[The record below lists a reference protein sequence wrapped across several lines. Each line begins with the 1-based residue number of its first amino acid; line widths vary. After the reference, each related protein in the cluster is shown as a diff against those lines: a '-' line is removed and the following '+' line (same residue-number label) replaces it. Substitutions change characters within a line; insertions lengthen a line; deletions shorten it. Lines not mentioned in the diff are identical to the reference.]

1 MFFCLNNAKINEQCF
16 SIINENIV
24 MVTKKKN
31 KKLKNQSVACAHRA
45 FSHFIKMGSCG
56 SLTSHIMGK
65 EAESGAGLV
74 QVFIL
79 LWQHLINVRFGG
91 PYA

>member
-1 MFFCLNNAKINEQCF
+1 
-16 SIINENIV
+16 
-24 MVTKKKN
+24 
-31 KKLKNQSVACAHRA
+31 
-45 FSHFIKMGSCG
+45 
-56 SLTSHIMGK
+56 MGK